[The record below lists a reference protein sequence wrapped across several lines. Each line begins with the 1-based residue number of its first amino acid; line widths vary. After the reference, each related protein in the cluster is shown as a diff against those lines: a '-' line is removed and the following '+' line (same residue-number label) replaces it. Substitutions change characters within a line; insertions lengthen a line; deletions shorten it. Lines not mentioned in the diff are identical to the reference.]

1 MVRKTKSV
9 DILESLN
16 PTQQEAV
23 EHVGGPLLI
32 LAGAGSG
39 KTRVITHRA
48 AYLIKAK
55 RVKPENILAVTFTN
69 KAAKE
74 MRDRLVELV
83 GDAASVIWIGTFHGT
98 CTRILRRHS
107 PEIGLGKGFT
117 IYDSPDQLEIVKECM
132 GELNI
137 SEERFNPHSIRSRI
151 SRAKNSLIWPEEYV
165 PERHNIFDKKVAEVY
180 RLYQEKLT
188 KASAFDFDDLIMYA
202 VRLFRG
208 REEVLSRYRDQFRYV
223 MVDEYQDTNHA
234 QYVLVDLLA
243 GGHRNL
249 CVVGDDSQ
257 NIYSWRG
264 ADIRNILEFEKDYP
278 DAKVI
283 KLEQNYR
290 STGNILE
297 GANNLIRHNRRR
309 KDKNLWTEN
318 PIGDPIFFYQG
329 FDKAEEGEYISREIL
344 KACGRKLRFRD
355 FAILYRINAQSRSLE
370 ESFRRAAVPYRIVS
384 GVEFYGRRE
393 IKDLLAYLRVIVN
406 RADSLS
412 LKRIINVPRRSIGK
426 ASLEK
431 ILSHSQAQDIGLL
444 EALERA
450 DEIDGLSAANRRAIK
465 GFTKLLDKYISLKD
479 KLPPSQILRGLI
491 EDTGYLDELAKGETE
506 EATERVANVEELM
519 SAVVEYE
526 DRTVE
531 ANLERFL
538 EEVALVADIDN
549 WDGREDAVAMMTL
562 HSAKGLEFP
571 AVFISGIEEGL
582 LPIANAFDDDMELE
596 EERRLFYVGM
606 TRAKERLYLTC
617 SAQRKTYSGTVW
629 SQPSRFVG
637 EIPEHLLEGI
647 K

>member
-1 MVRKTKSV
+1 MVRKSKSA
-9 DILESLN
+9 DILEGLN

-23 EHVGGPLLI
+23 EHVKGPLLI

-48 AYLIKAK
+48 AYLIEAK
-55 RVKPENILAVTFTN
+55 RVRPENILAVTFTN

-98 CTRILRRHS
+98 CARILRRHS
-107 PEIGLGKGFT
+107 PEIGLGSNFT
-117 IYDSPDQLEIVKECM
+117 IYDSPDQLQLLKECM

-165 PERHNIFDKKVAEVY
+165 PERHNIFDKKAAEVY

-202 VRLFRG
+202 VRLFRD

-234 QYVLVDLLA
+234 QYALVDLLA

-278 DAKVI
+278 DTKVI

-318 PIGDPIFFYQG
+318 PIGDPIFFYQA

-344 KACGRKLRFRD
+344 RACNGKLRFRD

-384 GVEFYGRRE
+384 GVEFYGRKE
-393 IKDLLAYLRVIVN
+393 IKDILSYLRVIVN

-431 ILSHSQAQDIGLL
+431 ILSHSQAQDIGLF
-444 EALERA
+444 EALQRA
-450 DEIDGLSAANRRAIK
+450 DEIEGLSAANRRAIK

-491 EDTGYLDELAKGETE
+491 EDTGYLDELAKGGTE
-506 EATERVANVEELM
+506 EATERIANVEELM

-526 DRTVE
+526 DRTPE

-538 EEVALVADIDN
+538 EEVVLIADIDN
-549 WDGREDAVAMMTL
+549 WDGKENAVAMMTL
-562 HSAKGLEFP
+562 HSAKGLEFS

-629 SQPSRFVG
+629 SQPSRFVE
-637 EIPEHLLEGI
+637 EIPEHL
-647 K
+647 KSQT